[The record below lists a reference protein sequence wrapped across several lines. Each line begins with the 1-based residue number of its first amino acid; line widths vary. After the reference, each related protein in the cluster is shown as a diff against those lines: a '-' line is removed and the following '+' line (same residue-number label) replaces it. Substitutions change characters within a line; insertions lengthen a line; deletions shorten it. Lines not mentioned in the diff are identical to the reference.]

1 MSTFHYSNGKLF
13 CDQIPLDNL
22 AAEFGTPLYIYS
34 AKRLRENVARVQTAY
49 AKLNPLIC
57 YAVKANENPAL
68 LQIFNKMGLGFDVV
82 SGGEL
87 HRAQRAGADPNKIV
101 FAGVGKTDA
110 ELKLALQKNINK
122 ISVESADELH
132 ALNRLAGELNIRPSV
147 LLRLNPDVAPDTHRH
162 ILTGNA
168 ESKFGIALDVA
179 GELRKR
185 EWENLDLRGVHFHIG
200 SQIPDPTS
208 ISATLDVVLG
218 FLEECPLSWDTLDMG
233 GGFPVN
239 YRSEPVVNSFADFEE
254 VAANRL
260 AQFPRPL
267 NLIIE
272 PGRSLI
278 ADTGALLLT
287 VQASKQT
294 GAYRTVIV
302 DGGMNTL
309 LRPALYDAYH
319 HVLPFQE
326 ADTNTHSTHIAG
338 PVCESTDY
346 LARNRHIPDF
356 ARYDRLAIMTTGA
369 YGYSMASHYNARP
382 LPAEVLIDG
391 DSYRL
396 IRRRESY
403 TDLDGRDSPIS

>member
-1 MSTFHYSNGKLF
+1 MNTFQYIKGKLF
-13 CDQIPLDNL
+13 CDQIPLDDL
-22 AAEFGTPLYIYS
+22 ASEFGTPLYVYS
-34 AKRLRENVARVQTAY
+34 AERLRENVTHVQAAY

-57 YAVKANENPAL
+57 YAVKANENLAL
-68 LQIFNKMGLGFDVV
+68 LQIFNEKGLGFDVV

-87 HRAQRAGADPNKIV
+87 HRARRAGANPNRIV

-110 ELKLALQKNINK
+110 ELILALQEKINK
-122 ISVESADELH
+122 ISVESADELY
-132 ALNRLAGELNIRPSV
+132 ALDRLAGELNHRPSV

-168 ESKFGIALDVA
+168 ESKFGISLDVA
-179 GELRKR
+179 HELRKHD
-185 EWENLDLRGVHFHIG
+185 WKNLDLCGVHFHIG

-208 ISATLDVVLG
+208 ISATLDIVLG
-218 FLEECPLSWDTLDMG
+218 FLEACPPSWDTLDMG
-233 GGFPVN
+233 GGFPVGYEN
-239 YRSEPVVNSFADFEE
+239 ERVVNSFADFAK

-260 AQFPRPL
+260 ARFPRPL

-287 VQASKQT
+287 VQASKET
-294 GAYRTVIV
+294 GAYQTVIV

-309 LRPALYDAYH
+309 LRPALYDAQH
-319 HVLPFQE
+319 HVLPLQE
-326 ADTNTHSTHIAG
+326 TNKDTYPTHLAG

-346 LARNRHIPDF
+346 LAR
-356 ARYDRLAIMTTGA
+356 DRQLPELSRNDKLAVMTTGA

-382 LPAEVLIDG
+382 LPAEVLVDG
-391 DSYRL
+391 DSYQL
-396 IRRRESY
+396 IRRREKHE
-403 TDLDGRDSPIS
+403 DLDGLDLHI